1 MFNKLRDT
9 DVEAFDSYLKG
20 KMKEDE
26 LNAFKLRLAND
37 ASFRDSYLLY
47 KMIIDKVKADA
58 EVTATLKQRLFK
70 VSKRSQRY
78 TWLKW
83 LTGTAAILVI
93 SFFAIKVTQHKQ
105 ADYSKYMFDEP
116 GLTVQM
122 SAGTENKWASFNNA
136 FAQKDYQECLELLK
150 KIGSNDNALY
160 HTGVCNEFLK
170 QNEKAA
176 ISYQELNTSNN
187 TLLRN
192 KANYRNAIL
201 LLNSG
206 DKSKAIKVLNE
217 ISVDTTSPY
226 KPEAMK
232 VLEAINGKK

>member
-26 LNAFKLRLAND
+26 LNAFKLRLADD

-58 EVTATLKQRLFK
+58 EVTANLKQRLFI
-70 VSKRSQRY
+70 VSKKSKRY

-105 ADYSKYMFDEP
+105 ADYSKYMFEEP

-122 SAGTENKWASFNNA
+122 SAGTESKWASFNSA
-136 FAQKDYQECLELLK
+136 FAQKDYQECLKLLK
-150 KIGSNDNALY
+150 KIGSNDTAMY
-160 HTGVCNEFLK
+160 YTGVCNEFLK
-170 QNEKAA
+170 QNIIQHELIKDDEKKD
-176 ISYQELNTSNN
+176 I
-187 TLLRN
+187 
-192 KANYRNAIL
+192 
-201 LLNSG
+201 
-206 DKSKAIKVLNE
+206 
-217 ISVDTTSPY
+217 
-226 KPEAMK
+226 KPEIK
-232 VLEAINGKK
+232 YEDKYLTEIRKINTANCMSITTRISAF